1 MNYTPAVEA
10 ALKGDDSGFSF
21 LYKVTYRNMYYVALK
36 YLKDEDAAQDVLQ
49 DAYLKAWKSLGTLKE
64 PNNFP
69 AWLGR
74 IVANTAKNQLVKKSP
89 LLFSETEQ
97 GNEEGDAFVYEIED
111 DSKQYQP
118 ELKYSAEETQTLVRE
133 MIDSLSDEQRM
144 CVIMYYLEEQSVRD
158 IAEALEISEN
168 TVKSRLFYSRKA
180 LKGKAEELQK
190 RGYDLYGV
198 SPIFLL
204 LHLLETE
211 QSSSAVTAAA
221 DTVGRALSNTVIKH
235 GPAQATA
242 SLEGS
247 AGAGGAAQA
256 AGAGSAGSAGGAA
269 QAVSAGSAA
278 SKTAMAFLHTAVG
291 KAVAGITAVAIIGGS
306 TAAVALHPWSPSP
319 EPVAVSAPV
328 VSSEVSVEPESTPT
342 PTPAPTEAPT
352 PTPASAPRELRDEE
366 YSQLI
371 SGNLTREDLQYLLA
385 QGPQTIPEGGFAEV
399 TGADR
404 LMVLFPLLLGNEG
417 ESGYRAIE
425 NYGFTE
431 DGQMR
436 FSAEDAKRILSALPS
451 GEKLLNELSFSEDWQ
466 YIETSVPSTQTTI
479 YATINSTE
487 YDESKKEIRVHYTYD
502 YQRKGTP
509 EDRKSYVQDK
519 VATLTPDETNHYRI
533 TKIEDDTSGEVP
545 EESGQSVAAAYE
557 VVRNAIAEKD
567 PAYVFPEMEEELAPF
582 ATGEYQYCLYDMD
595 GDGLQEL
602 IVGAVWMQKS
612 VLPAKSCHV
621 YTCVK
626 TAEGYVAQPLEGS
639 FDALELYAPST
650 GSGLYSYGVE
660 LMMRQA
666 FIYRINLQDGAI
678 QSGTEEEQTF
688 NIDGS
693 DSQAFAA
700 ANQKIEWSD
709 ISDQGPLENMEPIT
723 P

>member
-1 MNYTPAVEA
+1 MNYKPAVEA

-21 LYKVTYRNMYYVALK
+21 LYEVTYRNMYYVALK
-36 YLKDEDAAQDVLQ
+36 YLKNEDAAQDVLQ
-49 DAYLKAWKSLGTLKE
+49 DAYLKAWKSLDTLKD
-64 PNNFP
+64 PDNFP

-74 IVANTAKNQLVKKSP
+74 IVANTAKNQLVKKNP
-89 LLFSETEQ
+89 ILFSETEQ
-97 GNEEGDAFVYEIED
+97 ENEEGDSFVYEIED
-111 DSKQYQP
+111 DSGQYQP

-328 VSSEVSVEPESTPT
+328 VSSEVSVELESAPT

-385 QGPQTIPEGGFAEV
+385 QGPQTIPEGGFAEL
-399 TGADR
+399 TEQDQ
-404 LMVLFPLLLGNEG
+404 LMVLIPLLEGNEG
-417 ESGYRAIE
+417 ESGYHAIR
-425 NYGFTE
+425 NYGSTE
-431 DGQMR
+431 NGQML
-436 FSAEDAKRILSALPS
+436 FSAEDVRRILSALPS
-451 GEKLLNELSFSEDWQ
+451 GEKLLDALSFSEDGQ
-466 YIETSVPSTQTTI
+466 YVETSLPSTQTTI

-487 YDESKKEIRVHYTYD
+487 YDESQKEIRVRYTYD
-502 YQRKGTP
+502 YHKTDIPGLGR
-509 EDRKSYVQDK
+509 DYVQDK
-519 VATLTPDETNHYRI
+519 VATLSPDETGRYQI
-533 TKIEDDTSGEVP
+533 TKIEDDAAAT

-557 VVRNAIAEKD
+557 VVRSAIAGKN
-567 PAYVFPEMEEELAPF
+567 PAYVFPEMEELAPF

-602 IVGAVWMQKS
+602 IVGAVFTQDQ
-612 VLPAKSCHV
+612 VLPYKSCHV
-621 YTCVK
+621 YTCVE
-626 TAEGYVAQPLEGS
+626 TENGYIAQPVEGS
-639 FDALELYAPST
+639 FYALHLYIPST
-650 GSGLYSYGVE
+650 GSGLYRYE
-660 LMMRQA
+660 TMRMSGEEY
-666 FIYRINLQDGAI
+666 IYRVTLQDGTL
-678 QSGTEEEQTF
+678 QSDTEPEQTF
-688 NIDGS
+688 YRDDA
-693 DSQAFAA
+693 DSQAFSA
-700 ANQKIEWSD
+700 ANQRMEWSD
-709 ISDQGPLENMEPIT
+709 ISDAELLQNTEFTTLQ
-723 P
+723 

>member
-1 MNYTPAVEA
+1 MNYKPAVEA

-21 LYKVTYRNMYYVALK
+21 LYEVTYRNMYYVALK
-36 YLKDEDAAQDVLQ
+36 YLKNEDAAQDVLQ
-49 DAYLKAWKSLGTLKE
+49 DAYLKAWKSLDTLKD
-64 PNNFP
+64 PDNFP

-74 IVANTAKNQLVKKSP
+74 IVANTAKNQLVKKNP
-89 LLFSETEQ
+89 ILFSETEQ
-97 GNEEGDAFVYEIED
+97 ENEEGDSFVYEIED
-111 DSKQYQP
+111 DSGQYQP

-204 LHLLETE
+204 LRLLETE

-328 VSSEVSVEPESTPT
+328 VSSEVPVEPESTPT

-385 QGPQTIPEGGFAEV
+385 QGPQTIPEGGFAEL
-399 TGADR
+399 TEQDQ
-404 LMVLFPLLLGNEG
+404 LMVLIPLLEGNEG
-417 ESGYRAIE
+417 ESGYHAIR
-425 NYGFTE
+425 NYGSTE
-431 DGQMR
+431 NGQML
-436 FSAEDAKRILSALPS
+436 FSAEDVRRILSALPS
-451 GEKLLNELSFSEDWQ
+451 GEKLLDALSFSEDGQ
-466 YIETSVPSTQTTI
+466 YVETSLPSTQTTI

-487 YDESKKEIRVHYTYD
+487 YNESQKEIRVHYTYD
-502 YQRKGTP
+502 YHKTDMPQLGN
-509 EDRKSYVQDK
+509 DYVQDK
-519 VATLTPDETNHYRI
+519 IATLTPDETGRYRI
-533 TKIEDDTSGEVP
+533 TKIEDDAG
-545 EESGQSVAAAYE
+545 GQSVAEAYE
-557 VVRNAIAEKD
+557 GVLSEIAAL
-567 PAYVFPEMEEELAPF
+567 PPTFAFTEMQGMEQF
-582 ATGEYQYCLYDMD
+582 VTGEYQYCLYDMD

-602 IVGAVWMQKS
+602 IVGAVFMQDHG
-612 VLPAKSCHV
+612 VLPYKSCHV
-621 YTCVK
+621 YTCVE
-626 TAEGYVAQPLEGS
+626 AENGYIAQPVEGR
-639 FDALELYAPST
+639 FYALQLYIPSS
-650 GSGLYSYGVE
+650 GSGLYRYEMTRMSGE
-660 LMMRQA
+660 ES
-666 FIYRINLQDGAI
+666 IYRVTMQDGVI
-678 QSGTEEEQTF
+678 QSDMEPEQTF
-688 NIDGS
+688 YREDE
-693 DSQAFAA
+693 DSKAFSAS
-700 ANQKIEWSD
+700 NWRMEWSD
-709 ISDQGPLENMEPIT
+709 ISDTELLKNTEFTAVQ
-723 P
+723 